1 MLALEAWKE
10 SGIST
15 YQIAFY
21 QTDWGAFSDMVDH
34 SQEAQFQPEIADKGH
49 RKTIRSYYVGTHN
62 SHEELNKM
70 CIKAGLPSL
79 TLTLSDLAFKY

>member
-1 MLALEAWKE
+1 MALEAWKE